1 MNPPAQSVKRRS
13 ILVVDDDPI
22 SRELVA
28 LLLGAEGH
36 VVTKAASGN
45 EAIRALKT
53 AEKNQRPS
61 AILVDLQMPGVS
73 GDTLAERLRNHV
85 GVGVPILAMSAT
97 EPATHGQF
105 DGFLRKPIDTN
116 VLASLLGIAA
126 PQAGTARESKKSI
139 DDSGVLNEGMFQKMK
154 SMMPEH
160 ALDEVFAVCIWDVRK
175 RIPEMTR
182 WLYEGETKSLRASA
196 HTIKGGSSML
206 GATSI
211 AAIAQR
217 LELGSYKR
225 GEGLKILEEL
235 ASACSELERILQERK
250 AGRLW

>member
-1 MNPPAQSVKRRS
+1 MMTPLESVQRRS

-45 EAIRALKT
+45 EAIRALKS
-53 AEKNQRPS
+53 AEKDQRPS
-61 AILVDLQMPGVS
+61 AILVDLQMPGMS
-73 GDTLAERLRNHV
+73 GDKLAARLRNQV
-85 GVGVPILAMSAT
+85 GEGIPILAMSAT

-116 VLASLLGIAA
+116 VLASLLGYAA
-126 PQAGTARESKKSI
+126 PHSAAKENKKSA
-139 DDSGVLNEGMFQKMK
+139 DESSVLNESVFQKLK

-160 ALDEVFAVCIWDVRK
+160 ALDQVFTVCIWDVRK

-182 WLYEGETKSLRASA
+182 WLYEDEMKSIRVSA

-235 ASACSELERILQERK
+235 ASACNELERILLERK

>member
-1 MNPPAQSVKRRS
+1 MMTPLQSARRRN

-22 SRELVA
+22 SREVVA

-45 EAIRALKT
+45 EAIRALKA
-53 AEKNQRPS
+53 AEVSARPS
-61 AILVDLQMPGVS
+61 AILVDLQMPGMS
-73 GDTLAERLRNHV
+73 GDTLAKRLRSHV
-85 GVGVPILAMSAT
+85 GEGVPILAMSAT
-97 EPATHGQF
+97 EPATHGRF
-105 DGFLRKPIDTN
+105 DGFLRKPIDAN
-116 VLASLLGIAA
+116 VLASLLGAA
-126 PQAGTARESKKSI
+126 PPRGASIENHESPGHS
-139 DDSGVLNEGMFQKMK
+139 DVLNEAMFQKLK
-154 SMMPEH
+154 SMMSEH
-160 ALDEVFAVCIWDVRK
+160 AVDEVFSVCIWDVRK

-182 WLYEGETKSLRASA
+182 WLYEGEMKSLRLSA

-235 ASACSELERILQERK
+235 SSACSELERILQERK

>member
-1 MNPPAQSVKRRS
+1 MIPPAQGVKRS

-36 VVTKAASGN
+36 IVTKAASGT
-45 EAIRALKT
+45 EAIRALKA
-53 AEKNQRPS
+53 AEANQRPS
-61 AILVDLQMPGVS
+61 AILVDLQMPGMS
-73 GDTLAERLRNHV
+73 GDTLAERLRNQV

-97 EPATHGQF
+97 EPPTQGQF

-116 VLASLLGIAA
+116 VLASLLGSVTPNIAVKDD
-126 PQAGTARESKKSI
+126 KKSA
-139 DDSGVLNEGMFQKMK
+139 DESGALNEAMFQKLK

-182 WLYEGETKSLRASA
+182 WLYEGEMKSLRVSA

-235 ASACSELERILQERK
+235 SSACSELERILQERK

>member
-1 MNPPAQSVKRRS
+1 MIPPAQGVKRS

-36 VVTKAASGN
+36 IVTKAASGT
-45 EAIRALKT
+45 EAIRALKA
-53 AEKNQRPS
+53 AEANQLPS
-61 AILVDLQMPGVS
+61 AILVDLQMPGMS
-73 GDTLAERLRNHV
+73 GNTLAERLRNQV

-97 EPATHGQF
+97 EPPTQGQF

-116 VLASLLGIAA
+116 VLASLLGSVTPNIAA
-126 PQAGTARESKKSI
+126 KDDKKSA
-139 DDSGVLNEGMFQKMK
+139 DETGALNEAMFQKLK

-182 WLYEGETKSLRASA
+182 WLYEGEMKSLRVSA

-235 ASACSELERILQERK
+235 SSACSELERILQERK

>member
-1 MNPPAQSVKRRS
+1 MIPPAQSVKRS

-36 VVTKAASGN
+36 IVTKAASGT
-45 EAIRALKT
+45 EAIRALKA
-53 AEKNQRPS
+53 AETNQRPS
-61 AILVDLQMPGVS
+61 AILVDLQMPGMS
-73 GDTLAERLRNHV
+73 GDTLAERLRNQV

-97 EPATHGQF
+97 EPPTQGQF

-116 VLASLLGIAA
+116 VLASLLGSVTQNLAVK
-126 PQAGTARESKKSI
+126 EDKKSA
-139 DDSGVLNEGMFQKMK
+139 DESGALNEAMFQKLK

-182 WLYEGETKSLRASA
+182 WLYEGEMKSLRVSA

-235 ASACSELERILQERK
+235 SSACSELERILQERK

>member
-1 MNPPAQSVKRRS
+1 MIPPAQGVKRS

-36 VVTKAASGN
+36 IVTKAASGN
-45 EAIRALKT
+45 EAIRALKA
-53 AEKNQRPS
+53 AEANQRPS
-61 AILVDLQMPGVS
+61 AILVDLQMPGMS
-73 GDTLAERLRNHV
+73 GDTLAERLRNQV

-97 EPATHGQF
+97 EPPTHGQF

-116 VLASLLGIAA
+116 VLASLLGSVGSEYRGLEKIRNPAD
-126 PQAGTARESKKSI
+126 ES
-139 DDSGVLNEGMFQKMK
+139 DVLNEAMFQKLK

-160 ALDEVFAVCIWDVRK
+160 ALDEVFSVCIWDVRK

-182 WLYEGETKSLRASA
+182 WLYEGEMKSLRVSA

-235 ASACSELERILQERK
+235 SSACSELERILQERK

>member
-1 MNPPAQSVKRRS
+1 MTPSTQRVKRRS
-13 ILVVDDDPI
+13 ILIVDDDPI

-45 EAIRALKT
+45 EAIRALKA

-73 GDTLAERLRNHV
+73 GDTLAERLRNQV
-85 GVGVPILAMSAT
+85 GEGVPILAMSAT

-116 VLASLLGIAA
+116 VLASLLGSAVPHAQAA
-126 PQAGTARESKKSI
+126 RARNKTT
-139 DDSGVLNEGMFQKMK
+139 DDSNVLNEAMFQKLK
-154 SMMPEH
+154 TMMSEH
-160 ALDEVFAVCIWDVRK
+160 ALDEVFTVCIWDVRK

-182 WLYEGETKSLRASA
+182 WLYEGEMKSLRVCA

>member
-1 MNPPAQSVKRRS
+1 MTTLHQGVRHS

-22 SRELVA
+22 SREIVS
-28 LLLGAEGH
+28 LLLSAEGH
-36 VVTKAASGN
+36 AVTLAASGN
-45 EAIRALKT
+45 EALRMMKT
-53 AEKNQRPS
+53 AKESTRPS
-61 AILVDLQMPGVS
+61 AILVDLQMPGMS
-73 GDTLAERLRNHV
+73 GDTLAERLRKHV
-85 GVGVPILAMSAT
+85 GAGTPILAMSAT
-97 EPATHGQF
+97 EPADHGQF
-105 DGFLRKPIDTN
+105 DGFLRKPIDAS
-116 VLASLLGIAA
+116 VLGSLLGSPTPQAKAKESPQSIAA
-126 PQAGTARESKKSI
+126 S
-139 DDSGVLNEGMFQKMK
+139 DVLNEAMFQKLQ

-160 ALDEVFAVCIWDVRK
+160 AVDEVFSVCIWDVRK

-182 WLYEGETKSLRASA
+182 WLYEDEMKSLRLSA

-235 ASACSELERILQERK
+235 SSACNELERILQERK

>member
-1 MNPPAQSVKRRS
+1 
-13 ILVVDDDPI
+13 
-22 SRELVA
+22 
-28 LLLGAEGH
+28 
-36 VVTKAASGN
+36 
-45 EAIRALKT
+45 
-53 AEKNQRPS
+53 
-61 AILVDLQMPGVS
+61 
-73 GDTLAERLRNHV
+73 
-85 GVGVPILAMSAT
+85 MSAT

-116 VLASLLGIAA
+116 AIASLLGIATPHTRPEETTEPA
-126 PQAGTARESKKSI
+126 
-139 DDSGVLNEGMFQKMK
+139 DSSDVLNEAMFQKLK

-160 ALDEVFAVCIWDVRK
+160 ALDEVFSVCIWDVRK

-182 WLYEGETKSLRASA
+182 WLYEDDMKSLRASA

-235 ASACSELERILQERK
+235 SSACNELERILQERK

>member
-1 MNPPAQSVKRRS
+1 MIPPAQGVKRS

-36 VVTKAASGN
+36 IVTKAASGT
-45 EAIRALKT
+45 EAIRALKA
-53 AEKNQRPS
+53 AEANQLPS
-61 AILVDLQMPGVS
+61 AILVDLQMPGMS
-73 GDTLAERLRNHV
+73 GDTLAERLRNQV

-97 EPATHGQF
+97 EPPTQGQF

-116 VLASLLGIAA
+116 VLASLLGSVTPNIAA
-126 PQAGTARESKKSI
+126 KDDKKSA
-139 DDSGVLNEGMFQKMK
+139 DESGALNEAMFQKLK

-182 WLYEGETKSLRASA
+182 WLYEGEMKSLRVSA

-235 ASACSELERILQERK
+235 SSACSELERILQERK

>member
-1 MNPPAQSVKRRS
+1 MTTLQQRARRS

-28 LLLGAEGH
+28 LLLSAEGH
-36 VVTKAASGN
+36 VVTLAASGN
-45 EAIRALKT
+45 EAVRMIRA
-53 AEKNQRPS
+53 AEEDNRPN
-61 AILVDLQMPGVS
+61 AILVDLQMPGMS
-73 GDTLAERLRNHV
+73 GDKLAERLRSNV
-85 GVGVPILAMSAT
+85 GTGVTILAMSAT
-97 EPATHGQF
+97 EPATRGQF
-105 DGFLRKPIDTN
+105 DGFLRKPIDAN
-116 VLASLLGIAA
+116 VLASLLGAPT
-126 PQAGTARESKKSI
+126 PQAAAKENTVSVGAS
-139 DDSGVLNEGMFQKMK
+139 DALNEAMFQKLK
-154 SMMPEH
+154 TMMPDH
-160 ALDEVFAVCIWDVRK
+160 ALDEVFTVCIWDVRK

-182 WLYEGETKSLRASA
+182 WLYEGEMKSLRLSA

-235 ASACSELERILQERK
+235 SSACNELERILQERK

>member
-1 MNPPAQSVKRRS
+1 MTTPPQIAQRRS

-22 SRELVA
+22 SRDLVA

-45 EAIRALKT
+45 EAIRALKA
-53 AEKNQRPS
+53 AEQNKRPS
-61 AILVDLQMPGVS
+61 AILVDLQMPGMS
-73 GDTLAERLRNHV
+73 GDKLAERLRNQV
-85 GVGVPILAMSAT
+85 GAGVPILAMSAT

-105 DGFLRKPIDTN
+105 DGFLRKPIDTH
-116 VLASLLGIAA
+116 VLASLLGSAA
-126 PQAGTARESKKSI
+126 PHASAKEKRESVGNS
-139 DDSGVLNEGMFQKMK
+139 DVLNEAMFQKLK
-154 SMMPEH
+154 TMMPEH
-160 ALDEVFAVCIWDVRK
+160 SLDEVFTVCIWDVRK

-182 WLYEGETKSLRASA
+182 WLYEGEMKSLRASA

-235 ASACSELERILQERK
+235 SSACTVLERILQDRK